1 MSQQEQTD
9 AADNGLSEADVVH
22 IAKLSML
29 TLDAEQIKRY
39 QGELSRI
46 LSYVRMLESV
56 DVEGVEPL
64 THVGDEANVL
74 EKDVAGEVLGHAVAM
89 ALAPKTVGPYLL
101 VPRVMG
107 EG

>member
-1 MSQQEQTD
+1 MQTQEQTD
-9 AADNGLSEADVVH
+9 SADNGLSEAQVAH
-22 IAKLSML
+22 IARLSML
-29 TLDAEQIKRY
+29 ALDAAQLKRY
-39 QGELSRI
+39 QSELSRI
-46 LSYVRMLESV
+46 LGYVRMLESV

-74 EKDVAGEVLGHAVAM
+74 DKDVAGEVLSHEVAM
-89 ALAPKTVGPYLL
+89 GLAPETAGPYLL